1 MKKKS
6 KEDLLSALEY
16 NIEKT
21 QEALAVVKKEI
32 SAPSNGQ
39 LLVDS
44 EDDYEYSRGKIK
56 TLIERAEMSIERM
69 MELAQDSE
77 HPRAFEVLSAMLKTT
92 AEITDQLMRL
102 QEQRKKLV
110 AESSEGKS
118 ATASNHGTVN
128 NTTNNV
134 VFTGSTTD
142 LQKFLASQK
151 GTF

>member
-1 MKKKS
+1 VKKKS
-6 KEDLLSALEY
+6 KEDLLSALES

-21 QEALAVVKKEI
+21 QEAIAVIKKEI

-44 EDDYEYSRGKIK
+44 EDDYEYSRAKIK
-56 TLIERAEMSIERM
+56 TLIERAETSIERM

-77 HPRAFEVLSAMLKTT
+77 HPRAFEVLSAMLKMT

-110 AESSEGKS
+110 SENV
-118 ATASNHGTVN
+118 TALNHGTVN

-151 GTF
+151 TLEV

>member
-6 KEDLLSALEY
+6 KEDLLSALES

-21 QEALAVVKKEI
+21 QEAIAVIKKEI

-44 EDDYEYSRGKIK
+44 EDDYEYSRAKIK
-56 TLIERAEMSIERM
+56 TLIERAETSIERM

-77 HPRAFEVLSAMLKTT
+77 HPRAFEVLSAMLKMT

-110 AESSEGKS
+110 SENV
-118 ATASNHGTVN
+118 TALNHGTVN

-151 GTF
+151 TLEV